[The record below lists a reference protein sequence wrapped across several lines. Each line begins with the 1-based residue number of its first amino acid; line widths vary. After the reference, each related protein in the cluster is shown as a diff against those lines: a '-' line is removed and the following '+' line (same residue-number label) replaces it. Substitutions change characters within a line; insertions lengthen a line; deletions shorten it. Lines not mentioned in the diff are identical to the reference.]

1 MSGYSTF
8 ASNNLHWIEYYSE
21 NQLPHF
27 GRVVMD
33 EILCMKI
40 LLNTVLY
47 KNGLIISIKGLYEM
61 IEFSTFK
68 FEMLIERG
76 VLIDIALA

>member
-1 MSGYSTF
+1 MS
-8 ASNNLHWIEYYSE
+8 EYLT
-21 NQLPHF
+21 QF
-27 GRVVMD
+27 GFVIMD
-33 EILCMKI
+33 EILLMKI

-61 IEFSTFK
+61 IEFSTFR
-68 FEMLIERG
+68 FDILTERG